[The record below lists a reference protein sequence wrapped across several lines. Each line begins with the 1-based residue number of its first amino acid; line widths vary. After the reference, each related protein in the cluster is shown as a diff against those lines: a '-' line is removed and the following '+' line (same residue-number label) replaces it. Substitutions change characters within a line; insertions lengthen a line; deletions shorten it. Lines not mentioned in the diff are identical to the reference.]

1 MDKVTIAQLNLH
13 NDRAATSE
21 LDKLI
26 NEYNINL
33 VLVQEQY
40 QRAKLNNKLIQIN
53 NKARAGIYVS
63 RNNNNITVT
72 AITNLTSTHCAVA
85 EISSPS
91 FKFYAV
97 SCYFQFSDPVAP
109 HIHTLR
115 NVLHALTGSKI
126 IVGADVNAS
135 SPLWHGKIRSTDADR
150 RSAVEDFIAEMNL
163 VVHNTPEAPPTYSSP
178 TGESSIDVTLSS
190 VDVSLNNWRV
200 LPDASCSDHRLIV
213 CEFAPG
219 RVQLSS
225 FVSKDYKY
233 KTRNANWNYFSTL
246 FDSRVKDFMRPELTA
261 VECAELMTH
270 SFVYCADVT
279 LGRGPLTK
287 GTRCDWW
294 NDGLAKLRRDF
305 RRARRKLGYLRKRK
319 ILSGTLY
326 ELALNALRV
335 SRSHYRAAVERSK
348 GALLQKVVARLD
360 KEGPWSPL
368 YHEFKAN
375 KRIDQ
380 AYISNIKIGNS
391 HTVGVEETA
400 DALLN
405 ALIPDDCV
413 QSDTDYHREI
423 RSYVSVPPLT
433 PMSTLPSLDE
443 FMNIV
448 RALPTNKASGEDKIS
463 NKMIKAACET
473 SAESILSVYTRC
485 IAEGTFPGVW
495 RTGFI
500 RIIPKSGNKPPDD
513 PKSYRPI
520 TLLPSLGKLLE
531 RLIVPR
537 LLPDGPKFHERQ
549 FGFTIGRS
557 TVDAALSVRELVEH
571 SNTKYVL
578 GIFLDISGAFD
589 NAWWPILLLKLK
601 LRGCNSNIYSLIH
614 SYFMNGSCKLRLGHH
629 AVSKVLTQG
638 CPQGSVISPYLW
650 NIGFDD
656 FFDLPLPEH
665 CSLTGYADDGLLLI
679 HANTR
684 SSLELHANDS
694 LRIVSDWGVRNRLTF
709 APHKTYQLL
718 LKGNLQVLPRIKFNS
733 VTVAKR
739 SSVCYLGLLLDKHFN
754 FIEHMKQVG
763 EKAKNNFYALT
774 RISNASWGLSFN
786 SLKIIYNATY
796 LGCITYG
803 SPAWADRAT
812 IGAARRILLRS
823 QRLALIFL
831 CKAYRTVSTE
841 ALPVLAGVIPVDLEI
856 QRRASMYYISK
867 GLTSQF
873 LKPRDR
879 VKIAR
884 LFNSPGTVRED
895 LLSEWQSR
903 WDTSIKGRHLFRFFP
918 SVRDRLSKPWM
929 EIDHCVS
936 QFLTGHGNFKAKLFS
951 FKLVPSPLCEC
962 SSADTEA
969 EQTAHHILW
978 ECRLWHDERKLMLD
992 TVKTTSGAP
1001 YYSDLVATRTNYHAF
1016 RRFCYTY
1023 HWTRTQKQLT
1033 H

>member
-1 MDKVTIAQLNLH
+1 MDKVIVAQLNLH

-26 NEYNINL
+26 NEYNIDL

-40 QRAKLNNKLIQIN
+40 QRASLNNKLIQSN

-63 RNNNNITVT
+63 RNNSNITVT

-85 EISSPS
+85 EISSPF

-97 SCYFQFSDPVAP
+97 SCYFQFSDPVAS
-109 HIHTLR
+109 HIHNLR
-115 NVLHALTGSKI
+115 NVLHALAGRKV

-135 SPLWHGKIRSTDADR
+135 SPLWYGKLRSTDANR

-190 VDVSLNNWRV
+190 VDVRLDKWRV

-213 CEFAPG
+213 CEFASGPINSNSY
-219 RVQLSS
+219 VN
-225 FVSKDYKY
+225 KDFRY
-233 KTRNANWNYFSTL
+233 KTRNANWNCFSTV
-246 FDSRVKDFMRPELTA
+246 FATCVKDFIRPELTA
-261 VECAELMTH
+261 VECAELMSD
-270 SFVYCADVT
+270 SFVYCADIV
-279 LGRGPLTK
+279 LGRGPVTR
-287 GTRCDWW
+287 GTRCNWW
-294 NDGLAKLRRDF
+294 NDGLVSLRQEF
-305 RRARRKLGYLRKRK
+305 RRARRKIGYLRKRK
-319 ILSGTLY
+319 ILSGTIY
-326 ELALNALRV
+326 ETALSALRV
-335 SRSHYRAAVERSK
+335 SRSRYRAAVERSK

-391 HTVGVEETA
+391 HTAGVEETA

-405 ALIPDDCV
+405 ALIPDDSV
-413 QSDTDYHREI
+413 ESDTEYHREV

-433 PMSTLPSLDE
+433 PLSSLPSLNE
-443 FMNIV
+443 FLNIV

-463 NKMIKAACET
+463 NRMIKAACET
-473 SAESILSVYTRC
+473 SAESILTVYARC
-485 IAEGTFPGVW
+485 IAEGTFPSVW

-500 RIIPKSGNKPPDD
+500 RIIPKSGDKPPDD

-537 LLPDGPKFHERQ
+537 LLPDGPKFHKRQ
-549 FGFTIGRS
+549 FGFTIGKS
-557 TVDAALSVRELVEH
+557 TIDAVLSVRELVEH
-571 SNTKYVL
+571 SSAKYVL

-601 LRGCNSNIYSLIH
+601 SRGCNSNIYSLIH
-614 SYFMNGSCKLRLGHH
+614 SYFMNGSTKLKLGHH

-638 CPQGSVISPYLW
+638 CPQGSVLGPYLW

-656 FFDLPLPEH
+656 FLDLPLPES

-679 HANTR
+679 HANSR
-684 SSLELHANDS
+684 SALELLSNNS
-694 LRIVSDWGVRNRLTF
+694 LRIVSDWGFRNRLTF
-709 APHKTYQLL
+709 APNKTYQLL
-718 LKGNLQVLPRIKFNS
+718 LKGKLQVLPRVRFNG

-754 FIEHMKQVG
+754 FIDHMKQIG
-763 EKAKNNFYALT
+763 EKAKKNFYALT

-786 SLKIIYNATY
+786 NLKIIYNATY

-803 SPAWADRAT
+803 SPVWADRAT

-856 QRRASMYYISK
+856 QRRASMYFVSK
-867 GLTSQF
+867 NLTPQF
-873 LKPRDR
+873 LQPRDQD
-879 VKIAR
+879 KIAR
-884 LFNSPGTVRED
+884 LFNYPSNVREE

-903 WDTSIKGRHLFRFFP
+903 WETSIKGRHLFRFFP
-918 SVRDRLSKPWM
+918 SVRERLEKSWL
-929 EIDHCVS
+929 EVDHCVS
-936 QFLTGHGNFKAKLFS
+936 QFLTGHGNFKAKLYS
-951 FKLVPSPLCEC
+951 FKLVPSPLCDC
-962 SSADTEA
+962 SSNNAEF

-978 ECRLWHDERKLMLD
+978 ECCLWHDERKLMLD
-992 TVKTTSGAP
+992 SVIATSGAA
-1001 YYSDLVATRTNYHAF
+1001 YYPDLVSTGTNFRAF
-1016 RRFCYTY
+1016 RRFCNTY
-1023 HWTRTQKQLT
+1023 HWTHAQK